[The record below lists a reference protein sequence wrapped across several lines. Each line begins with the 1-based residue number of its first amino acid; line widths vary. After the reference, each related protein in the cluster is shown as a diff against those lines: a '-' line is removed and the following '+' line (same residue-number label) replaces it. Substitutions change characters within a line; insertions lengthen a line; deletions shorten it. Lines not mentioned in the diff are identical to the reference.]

1 MGIADLFASINV
13 IESQSLVIG
22 LDGNVRLIQP
32 GEQPLPGEL
41 VINLDLAGV
50 ENKQP
55 LQADIQQISPDGE
68 AINITQDID
77 GIISAIEQG
86 IDPTLVDPELAPAA
100 GGPEGSSLALSGT
113 IGRDGAESLAETV
126 FVTQAGRILD
136 LSKTQSL
143 GLLELLSSNQLPEI
157 ERESISFE
165 FSLTQGDMTLSGN
178 NNKQWNEVDLSASFA
193 GSNGAKVTVDD
204 KTGRVGIS
212 DGADRAGPVEQIQYD
227 RESGISEKLSIKL
240 SSPATSGSFL
250 ISRLFADEG
259 EGANN
264 HESGSWVAKLNG
276 IVVASGEFDGEG
288 LGRGNRGEFDIDTG
302 GFAFDEIVFSAN
314 EYSQGLQ
321 DDREKDSSDYFV
333 EGIEV
338 EASNNFAVLETTDP
352 SNPTSL
358 EIPQSTI
365 FSQLDDSNNRS
376 YQLTASSLTNSAAG
390 VVAIENGKIVFKAAS
405 GFIGSTTIEF
415 EVTDQDNN
423 VKVGVINVD
432 VKETPEPA
440 TVETLN
446 ADNVAVSE
454 GDDLLFTVELD
465 KVTLSETTLD
475 FQLTS
480 TGGDILDDI
489 HLDQLTFTNGVKYT
503 FNADGSGQ
511 FVIPESVGEF
521 EIYLPTNNAGDGN
534 RGISLTVA
542 AHETTVYLADD
553 IDTLSETDTATD
565 DVELLIGS
573 ENDDVLEALGGNDI
587 LIGGLGNDILK
598 GGDGEDI
605 FKWLD
610 QSLPRNDHDIVSDFE
625 LGTDKIDVSDL
636 LSQDADLNALL
647 GLVEIIKQDD
657 NSVSITL
664 PIESGDELNLTLTNN
679 SVAQFDSYSAGQISG
694 DALNHLVTDIFVNLP
709 E

>member
-1 MGIADLFASINV
+1 
-13 IESQSLVIG
+13 
-22 LDGNVRLIQP
+22 
-32 GEQPLPGEL
+32 
-41 VINLDLAGV
+41 
-50 ENKQP
+50 
-55 LQADIQQISPDGE
+55 
-68 AINITQDID
+68 
-77 GIISAIEQG
+77 
-86 IDPTLVDPELAPAA
+86 
-100 GGPEGSSLALSGT
+100 
-113 IGRDGAESLAETV
+113 
-126 FVTQAGRILD
+126 
-136 LSKTQSL
+136 
-143 GLLELLSSNQLPEI
+143 
-157 ERESISFE
+157 
-165 FSLTQGDMTLSGN
+165 
-178 NNKQWNEVDLSASFA
+178 
-193 GSNGAKVTVDD
+193 
-204 KTGRVGIS
+204 
-212 DGADRAGPVEQIQYD
+212 VEQIQYD